1 MSRRP
6 RASHWPRPLA
16 SLCTPLL
23 LALCIPPTSLLAQT
37 PAQQIQ
43 EFAAT
48 ASGYTLRP
56 DLEVGALQSGR
67 QMLFPVE
74 LAVGADYMVVGFCDA
89 DCTDMD
95 LTVLDPFGEE
105 MESDL
110 LPDAQPILMVRPEV
124 RGMFQIRVDMV
135 GCDSEPCAFAV
146 GILEGEM
153 REGLGPMGQNMED
166 RLNVFRSELVDE
178 GFTEIGEPESGSLDQ
193 DQEIRFSLTLLEGLQ
208 YKLAG
213 VCDNDCEN
221 LDLVLFGPG
230 GEEVASDRLSDAIPL
245 LTVTPNVGGEHRVAV
260 QMTTCTVEPCGF
272 TVATFVTGGS
282 FGPGG
287 VAVTGNI
294 VLEETHQGTLEDGD
308 QRLREGEYFDEY
320 SVQAETGQTIIVDLR
335 SPDFDTY
342 LILET
347 PGGGQERNDDWGD
360 DTMHSHIEMVA
371 PEAGTYSILVTSFM
385 AEEEGEYTVQ
395 IAVVAG
401 S

>member
-6 RASHWPRPLA
+6 TASHWPRPLA
-16 SLCTPLL
+16 SFCSALL
-23 LALCIPPTSLLAQT
+23 LTLCIPPTALLAQT
-37 PAQQIQ
+37 PLQKIQ
-43 EFAAT
+43 DFAAT

-56 DLEVGALQSGR
+56 DPEVGALQAGR
-67 QMLFPVE
+67 QILFPVE
-74 LAVGADYMVVGFCDA
+74 MAVGADYMVVGFCDA

-95 LTVLDPFGEE
+95 LAVLGPLGDEL
-105 MESDL
+105 ESDI
-110 LPDAQPILMVRPEV
+110 LPDAQPIVMVRPEV

-153 REGLGPMGQNMED
+153 GEGLGPMGQNMED
-166 RLNVFRSELVDE
+166 RLNLFRSELTGE

-208 YKLAG
+208 YKLVG

-245 LTVTPNVGGEHRVAV
+245 LTVTPTVGGEHRMAV
-260 QMTTCTVEPCGF
+260 QMTTCTIEPCGF
-272 TVATFVTGGS
+272 IVSTFVTGGS

-294 VLEETHQGTLEDGD
+294 VLEETHQGTLEAGD
-308 QRLREGEYFDEY
+308 QRLREGEYYDEF
-320 SVQAETGQTIIVDLR
+320 SVQADSGQTIIVDLR
-335 SPDFDTY
+335 SPEFDTY
-342 LILET
+342 LIVET
-347 PGGGQERNDDWGD
+347 PAGEQERNDDWGD

-371 PEAGTYSILVTSFM
+371 PEAGTYSVLVTSFM
-385 AEEEGEYTVQ
+385 ADEVGEYTVQ
-395 IAVVAG
+395 IAVVSG

>member
-6 RASHWPRPLA
+6 GASHRPRPLA

-23 LALCIPPTSLLAQT
+23 LALCISPTSLPAQT
-37 PAQQIQ
+37 PAQKIQ

-56 DLEVGALQSGR
+56 DLEVGSLQSGR

-135 GCDSEPCAFAV
+135 GCESEPCAFAV

-153 REGLGPMGQNMED
+153 REDLGPMGQNMED
-166 RLNVFRSELVDE
+166 RLNVFRSELVEE
-178 GFTEIGEPESGSLDQ
+178 GFTEIGEPESGTLDQ

-208 YKLAG
+208 YKVAG

-245 LTVTPNVGGEHRVAV
+245 LAVTPDVGGEHRVAV
-260 QMTTCTVEPCGF
+260 QMTTCTIEPCGF

-287 VAVTGNI
+287 VAVTGNL
-294 VLEETHQGTLEDGD
+294 VLDETHQGTLEEGD

-347 PGGGQERNDDWGD
+347 PGGDQERNDDWGD
-360 DTMHSHIEMVA
+360 DTMHSHIEIVA
-371 PEAGTYSILVTSFM
+371 PEAGTYSVLVTSFM
-385 AEEEGEYTVQ
+385 AEEVGEYTVQ